1 MKKEKIL
8 IIKLLFKRMMNMKG
22 ILGGNPQKQPLHYG
36 EVFDLYTSLATQ
48 QAAVAAYQV
57 YINHTGDSDLRNLLE
72 DKIENIFKPNIQ
84 QLSEILKANGVALP
98 PAPPE
103 RPKADLEAIPI
114 GARINDAE
122 IAVAVST
129 DTSASL
135 VACSQAMGK
144 AIREDVAML
153 FGQFHMAYAQYGAK
167 LLKLLKTKG
176 WLVPPPLH
184 IPQGAPEEVL
194 V

>member
-1 MKKEKIL
+1 MS
-8 IIKLLFKRMMNMKG
+8 G
-22 ILGGNPQKQPLHYG
+22 ILGGNPQKEPLHYG
-36 EVFDLYTSLATQ
+36 EVFDLYTSLAGH
-48 QAAVAAYQV
+48 QAKVSGYQV
-57 YINHTGDSDLRNLLE
+57 YLNHTGDSDLRSFLE
-72 DKIENIFKPNIQ
+72 DKIENVLRPNIQ
-84 QLSEILKANGVALP
+84 QLAEILKANGIVLP

-103 RPKADLEAIPI
+103 RPQADLEAIPA

-129 DTSASL
+129 DIAAGL

-144 AIREDVAML
+144 STREDIAML
-153 FGQFHMAYAQYGAK
+153 FGQFHMIDAQYGAK
-167 LLKLLKTKG
+167 MLKLMKKKG

-184 IPQGAPEEVL
+184 VTQGSPEAVL